1 MRKFSKALSLNIYI
15 LTYNYIIF
23 RERELFSIFR
33 IFVFLG
39 VQVNIIEAIKKN
51 TKKEFKEGGNNWIIF
66 FSKGV
71 KNSA

>member
-1 MRKFSKALSLNIYI
+1 MFDEKI
-15 LTYNYIIF
+15 LESFIIKYLHSNYIIF

-51 TKKEFKEGGNNWIIF
+51 TKKEFKEGGNN
-66 FSKGV
+66 
-71 KNSA
+71 